1 MRTHNYL
8 GAVIIPF
15 IVALTVT
22 AADITTSKGKTYVN
36 AKITQVEPDGISF
49 THAGGIAKIPFW
61 ELTEEMQKKYGYD
74 PVKATEYHKKSLT
87 AQAERRRREATAEQE
102 RLLRRQA
109 NSKAV
114 YYCTNSGLF
123 YKQGRM
129 SGNLSQDTIYVGFN
143 NERDDRWLV
152 VNDGSGTVDAE
163 RHHFILA
170 NDLLSSYAAT
180 IKHHFDVAQ
189 VLLAASKYKYIYVQ
203 MLKLASYPSTDIDQW
218 QSEFNSSVMAR
229 VSELQMNQRLDDI
242 ESQAQA
248 AQQRAEA
255 AEKRAKE
262 AERKAEDARLNS
274 SSRSY
279 HSY

>member
-1 MRTHNYL
+1 MKIRSTLL
-8 GAVIIPF
+8 GIIISLFAAFP
-15 IVALTVT
+15 ISAEDMTT
-22 AADITTSKGKTYVN
+22 AKGKTYIN
-36 AKITQVEPDGISF
+36 ARITRVEPDGISF
-49 THAGGIAKIPFW
+49 SHAGGIAKIPFW
-61 ELTEEMQKKYGYD
+61 ELPEDMQKKYGYD
-74 PVKATEYHKKSLT
+74 PVKATEYHKKALT
-87 AQAERRRREATAEQE
+87 AQAERRRHEAKAEEQ
-102 RLLRRQA
+102 RLLMRQA

-129 SGNLSQDTIYVGFN
+129 SGNLSQDTIYVGYN

-180 IKHHFDVAQ
+180 IKYHFDVAH
-189 VLLAASKYKYIYVQ
+189 VLMAAAKYKYIYVQ
-203 MLKLASYPSTDIDQW
+203 MLKLANYPSTDIDQW

-229 VSELQMNQRLDDI
+229 VSEIQMNQRLDDI

-262 AERKAEDARLNS
+262 AERKAEEANSRAYSIRNS
-274 SSRSY
+274 SF
-279 HSY
+279 